1 MAFADSY
8 NILYDNNGNIV
19 EKANFEY
26 EYDGFNRLVR
36 VLDDG
41 RVLEQ
46 YSYDHSGN
54 RIKKVEYLDS
64 GTRTTYYPSNNLVRV
79 VDSSGTL
86 DTYYFYDDFGNLLY
100 RRDHD
105 GDKYYYHP
113 DHLGSTTL
121 ITDEEGN
128 VEEETSYLPFG
139 EVFEGGN
146 DRFTYTGKE
155 LDLCQK
161 STFNLNR
168 KDYKLNF

>member
-64 GTRTTYYPSNNLVRV
+64 GTRTTYYPSKNLVRV

-86 DTYYFYDDFGNLLY
+86 DTYYFYDDFGWCL
-100 RRDHD
+100 
-105 GDKYYYHP
+105 
-113 DHLGSTTL
+113 
-121 ITDEEGN
+121 
-128 VEEETSYLPFG
+128 
-139 EVFEGGN
+139 
-146 DRFTYTGKE
+146 
-155 LDLCQK
+155 
-161 STFNLNR
+161 
-168 KDYKLNF
+168 